1 MAPPITTLPLN
12 TLLHDRYQIARLLAR
27 GGMGAVYQAADRHN
41 GTTVALKQSL
51 TTDERL
57 RKAFEREARILSRLR
72 HPSLPVV
79 SDSFFDECGQF
90 LVMEYIPGDDLETLL
105 QQKGKAFSTT
115 SALSWVMR
123 WADQLLGSLEYLHS
137 QEHPIIHR
145 DIKPQNLKPTARGD
159 IMLLDFG
166 IAKSV
171 ADQTRHSAV
180 HSVRGYT
187 RYYAPLEQ
195 IQGTGTDPRSDL
207 YALAATLYHLMTGEP
222 PPDALTRVAAL
233 LSGQPDPLQ
242 SAHKLNP
249 RVPSSVAFVIHQA
262 MEQKIADR
270 FASAKAMRMALRV
283 AVNQSGTLSTSSGR
297 QSTTDSSG
305 LQTIV
310 APLAEDASTPPPS
323 SPESLEAPS
332 EAGPSSASLSPS
344 APLPSSST
352 ASLRS
357 PLVFVVDQQGNGH
370 CQTIS
375 EAIGR
380 SRPGTRIL
388 VRPGCYHESLVID
401 RFVEIVGD
409 GEGHEII
416 LESSTASCVQMQTS
430 YALIRGI
437 SIHRTAGPKDQLA
450 FAVDIP
456 QGRLVLEECT
466 ISSETVACVAIH
478 GSNTCPSLWQCT
490 IRDGKGMGVFV
501 YEQGRGVIEAC
512 DIIGHMIAGIKI
524 IQGST
529 PLIRACQVC
538 QNKQDGI
545 AISGKS
551 AAIVESCTIS
561 DNERAGI
568 FIRQMS
574 TPYIRRCL
582 IRDRAQGH
590 GLVVGEK
597 GEGIIE
603 ECHIS
608 GDASSHVSIAQDS
621 TPLIR
626 RCTIGTLS
634 HAHTHQEEHEHEAD
648 PRHDRETEPPEADAC
663 LPPAPLRSTNH
674 AHRNLSSR
682 ITAHLR
688 RNPHP

>member
-12 TLLHDRYQIARLLAR
+12 TLLRGQYEIVCLLAR
-27 GGMGAVYQAADRHN
+27 GGMGAVYQATDRHH

-72 HPSLPVV
+72 HPSLPTV
-79 SDSFFDECGQF
+79 SDYFFDETGQF
-90 LVMEYIPGDDLETLL
+90 LVMEYIPGDDLESLL
-105 QQKGKAFSTT
+105 QRKGKAFATT
-115 SALSWVMR
+115 SALSWVVR
-123 WADQLLGSLEYLHS
+123 WADQLLGALEYLHS

-207 YALAATLYHLMTGEP
+207 YALAATLYHLMTGGP
-222 PPDALTRVAAL
+222 PPDALTRVAAV

-270 FASAKAMRMALRV
+270 FASARAMRMALRV

-297 QSTTDSSG
+297 SSTTDSSG

-310 APLAEDASTPPPS
+310 APVTEEDSTPALLS
-323 SPESLEAPS
+323 SPA
-332 EAGPSSASLSPS
+332 PS
-344 APLPSSST
+344 APPAASSPRTGTLEGPAPEPQERHQPASQSQSPSQSSALPSSSLSSSPST

-357 PLVFVVDQQGNGH
+357 PLVFIVDQQGNGH
-370 CQTIS
+370 CQTIG
-375 EAIGR
+375 EAIAR

-409 GEGHEII
+409 GDVHEVV
-416 LESSTASCVQMQTS
+416 LESTEASCVQMQS
-430 YALIRGI
+430 PYALMRGLSIRRKI
-437 SIHRTAGPKDQLA
+437 APKDQLS

-456 QGRLVLEECT
+456 QGRLVLEECD
-466 ISSETVACVAIH
+466 ISSDTIACVAIH
-478 GSNTCPSLWQCT
+478 GSGACPSLWKCT
-490 IRDGKGMGVFV
+490 IHDGKGLGVFV
-501 YEQGRGVIEAC
+501 YEQGRGVIEEC
-512 DIIGHMIAGIKI
+512 DISGHLIAGMKL
-524 IQGST
+524 IQGSA
-529 PLIRACQVC
+529 PVIRACQ
-538 QNKQDGI
+538 
-545 AISGKS
+545 
-551 AAIVESCTIS
+551 
-561 DNERAGI
+561 
-568 FIRQMS
+568 IRQNRQMVFPS
-574 TPYIRRCL
+574 PGK
-582 IRDRAQGH
+582 APP
-590 GLVVGEK
+590 
-597 GEGIIE
+597 
-603 ECHIS
+603 
-608 GDASSHVSIAQDS
+608 SSN
-621 TPLIR
+621 
-626 RCTIGTLS
+626 
-634 HAHTHQEEHEHEAD
+634 
-648 PRHDRETEPPEADAC
+648 
-663 LPPAPLRSTNH
+663 PAPSLTTNGP
-674 AHRNLSSR
+674 LSSSGR
-682 ITAHLR
+682 
-688 RNPHP
+688 